1 MLVAFSLTPANQTH
15 AEPDVIRSGHKC
27 SVRILADDEYFTEMM
42 KAVADAHREIVMA
55 FYIFKTNG
63 YKGNYPDRFIEGLAS
78 AVKRGVKVTVVL
90 ERTKRED
97 TSLDSLNRMTAH
109 RLRKKGIDVRF
120 DSPSVTTHVKLVVID
135 KRLTF
140 VGSHNMTNSALKYN
154 NEVSLVIDSPDA
166 AVEAVQYIN
175 SLCR

>member
-1 MLVAFSLTPANQTH
+1 VLVAFSLITANQAQ
-15 AEPDVIRSGHKC
+15 AEPDIRKNSHYC
-27 SVRILADDEYFTEMM
+27 SVRILANDEYFKEIM
-42 KAVADAHREIVMA
+42 KAVADARKEIVMA

-63 YKGNYPDRFIEGLAS
+63 YKGNYPDAFIEGLAS
-78 AVKRGVKVTVVL
+78 AVKRGVKVKVVL
-90 ERTKRED
+90 ERTKEGGS
-97 TSLDSLNRMTAH
+97 SLDLLNTKTAH
-109 RLRKKGIDVRF
+109 RLRKRGVDVHF

-154 NEVSLVIDSPDA
+154 NEVSLAIESPET

-175 SLCR
+175 SICR